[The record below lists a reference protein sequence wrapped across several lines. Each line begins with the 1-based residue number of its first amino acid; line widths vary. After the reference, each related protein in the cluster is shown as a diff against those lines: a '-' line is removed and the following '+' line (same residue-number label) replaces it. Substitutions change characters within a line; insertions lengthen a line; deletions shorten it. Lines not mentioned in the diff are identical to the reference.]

1 MQTEFGWTQLPSML
15 YLDYGKNA
23 GEWVANIYGGNENL
37 EAVEFLKHL
46 NSIYARGQKGSV
58 LIAEESTAWL
68 KVSVMRTMADLDS
81 TSSGTWADERFPGL
95 HAVRSIFPP

>member
-1 MQTEFGWTQLPSML
+1 MPYIGRRSSMPIGIRMDAVASML

-46 NSIYARGQKGSV
+46 NSIYARDKKGSV
-58 LIAEESTAWL
+58 LIAEG
-68 KVSVMRTMADLDS
+68 VH
-81 TSSGTWADERFPGL
+81 GL
-95 HAVRSIFPP
+95 A